1 MNALNLT
8 IPAPCAWIN
17 ANERLHWAEKARRTR
32 IWRYTARGAVL
43 AQAKGATF
51 DVPVQITV
59 TVHKA
64 RAGRWDATNLAP
76 TGKALIDGL
85 VDAGVIPDDSNE
97 YVVGPDMRAGEKRD
111 AACVVVT
118 VRAINQPTKETR

>member
-1 MNALNLT
+1 MSTLTLT

-17 ANERLHWAEKARRTR
+17 ANERLHWSEKARRTR

-59 TVHKA
+59 TVHKT
-64 RAGRWDATNLAP
+64 RGGRWDATNLAP

-85 VDAGVIPDDSNE
+85 VDSGLLVDDDNTRVI
-97 YVVGPDMRAGEKRD
+97 GPDMRAGDKAD
-111 AACVVVT
+111 TAHVVVT
-118 VRAINQPTKETR
+118 VEAIA